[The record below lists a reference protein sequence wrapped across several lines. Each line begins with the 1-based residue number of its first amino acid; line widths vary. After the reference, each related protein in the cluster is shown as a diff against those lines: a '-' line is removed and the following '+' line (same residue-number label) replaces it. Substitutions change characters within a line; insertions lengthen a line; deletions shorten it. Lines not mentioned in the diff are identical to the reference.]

1 MKTNGINIDQGFLFH
16 ILTSTAS
23 PILFGVLNSSHGFW
37 LSKESYE
44 SHKSDLSKD
53 IERERERRQWE
64 HNFFQMT
71 ENRSTNQSGME
82 VFQKTKKGSIGP
94 SHPTSWYVA
103 NSIQCES
110 SRSCLHTHVHG
121 NYALDTQD

>member
-53 IERERERRQWE
+53 IEREREREETMGTQFLSDDRKQIHQPKW
-64 HNFFQMT
+64 NGSFP
-71 ENRSTNQSGME
+71 ENQER
-82 VFQKTKKGSIGP
+82 
-94 SHPTSWYVA
+94 
-103 NSIQCES
+103 
-110 SRSCLHTHVHG
+110 
-121 NYALDTQD
+121 